1 MKKNIRRAQILCALS
16 ATPLDRLRLM
26 KSLFLFWY
34 RAGKP
39 NSGPFEFKAYLYGPC
54 SFDLYESLQ
63 EMEKEGLVVQPVDR
77 EKAPYYLTKA
87 GVAAAFADK
96 HLSSEE
102 KQLLTNLAQ
111 WSVHQSFSSL
121 LSIVYKEAP
130 EFASASIVRDRIL

>member
-1 MKKNIRRAQILCALS
+1 MKKSIRRAQILCALS

-39 NSGPFEFKAYLYGPC
+39 KSGPFEFKAYLYGPC

-63 EMEKEGLVVQPVDR
+63 DMEKDGLVVQPVDR

-87 GVAAAFADK
+87 GAIAALADT
-96 HLSSEE
+96 HLSSKE
-102 KQLLTNLAQ
+102 KQLLASLSQ
-111 WSVHQSFSSL
+111 WSAHQSFSSL
-121 LSIVYKEAP
+121 LSVVYKEAP
-130 EFASASIVRDRIL
+130 EFASASIVRDRML